1 MARHTAD
8 DAAGLVEPP
17 RDGEFFLDEAPG
29 VDERMA
35 GFIERAMTGTAR
47 WVMRFPVLSLGLAV
61 GFGVIVSSVVFNL
74 I

>member
-1 MARHTAD
+1 MARHIAD
-8 DAAGLVEPP
+8 EAAGLVEPP

-35 GFIERAMTGTAR
+35 GAIERAMAGTAR
-47 WVMRFPVLSLGLAV
+47 WVTRFPVLSLGLAV
-61 GFGVIVSSVVFNL
+61 GFGVVVSSAAFNL